1 MFPIVGDASTRP
13 DRLPDLSRFDVL
25 VEDKVWQ
32 HLGLTL
38 KEFLAQ
44 EAEGAYAD
52 DRRPEVVA
60 LMNLMCTGAWQV
72 AGRTGPRDRT
82 SARLGLR
89 CSIAGRGGRSAR
101 LGSGRCPRGS

>member
-1 MFPIVGDASTRP
+1 MFTIVGDASTRP
-13 DRLPDLSRFDVL
+13 DRLPGLSPFNVL

-52 DRRPEVVA
+52 DGRPEVVA

-72 AGRTGPRDRT
+72 AGRTARQVPGTTLAVIP
-82 SARLGLR
+82 SARQ
-89 CSIAGRGGRSAR
+89 S
-101 LGSGRCPRGS
+101 PRPVTGVALTA

>member
-1 MFPIVGDASTRP
+1 MFPIVGDASIQP
-13 DRLPDLSRFDVL
+13 DRLPDLSPFDVL

-38 KEFLAQ
+38 EEFLAQ
-44 EAEGAYAD
+44 EAEGAYAG

-72 AGRTGPRDRT
+72 AGRTARHVSGTTLSVIP
-82 SARLGLR
+82 SARQSPRLV
-89 CSIAGRGGRSAR
+89 AGVA
-101 LGSGRCPRGS
+101 LTA

>member
-1 MFPIVGDASTRP
+1 MFPIVGDASTQ
-13 DRLPDLSRFDVL
+13 PDLSPFNVL

-60 LMNLMCTGAWQV
+60 LMNLMRTGAWQG
-72 AGRTGPRDRT
+72 AGRSPGQVSGTTLAVIP
-82 SARLGLR
+82 SAR
-89 CSIAGRGGRSAR
+89 RS
-101 LGSGRCPRGS
+101 PRPVADVALTA

>member
-1 MFPIVGDASTRP
+1 MFPVVGDASTGP

-44 EAEGAYAD
+44 EAEGAHAD
-52 DRRPEVVA
+52 DRRPEVVGPDEPHVHRS
-60 LMNLMCTGAWQV
+60 L
-72 AGRTGPRDRT
+72 AGRRSHRT
-82 SARLGLR
+82 A
-89 CSIAGRGGRSAR
+89 
-101 LGSGRCPRGS
+101 